1 MYWPMSFFDII
12 FKISTAF
19 GGSRA
24 LMTLKAAMEG
34 DIEKVMVTVSG

>member
-1 MYWPMSFFDII
+1 MSFFDII

-24 LMTLKAAMEG
+24 LMTLKAARKW